1 MCADTKLIQIAEML
15 HASIPRPAEAMKILL
30 ERGAEAFEQPG
41 DELDYLIQ
49 LIREQAEQ
57 GADFLDV
64 NVDALEGDKADFMRK
79 LVRLVRKHSGGV
91 APSVDSSDTAVLEAG
106 LDEWF
111 SQPGPAPMLN
121 SIPLCDMALREPV
134 IALRKDHPMSAV
146 CLLIGDTGP
155 LGSTEEMVEGARTM
169 FRELTGRGF
178 MPEDLYF
185 DAVTLGIA
193 SDGCVDAMGMPK
205 ASHTRMS
212 FQAIEAIRNDD
223 EMNGVHAVLG
233 VSNWTYGAKKRR
245 VGHLRAFIEVAM
257 RYGLDAAICDVSKDF
272 GQSAAAPELVE
283 FVESFV
289 ALDGADDSMMTYAAA
304 MQKAREQE
312 WL

>member
-1 MCADTKLIQIAEML
+1 MSVETRLIQIAEML
-15 HASIPRPAEAMKILL
+15 HASIPRPAEAMKILY

-41 DELDYLIQ
+41 DELDYLVK
-49 LIREQAEQ
+49 LIEEQAEQ

-79 LVRLVRKHSGGV
+79 LIRLVRKHGRGV
-91 APSVDSSDTAVLEAG
+91 APSVDSSETAVLQAG

-111 SQPGPAPMLN
+111 SEPGPAPMLN
-121 SIPLCDMALREPV
+121 SIPLCDMASREPV
-134 IALRKDHPMSAV
+134 IALRSQYPMSAV

-155 LGSTEEMVEGARTM
+155 LGSTEAMVEGARTM
-169 FRELTGRGF
+169 FHELTTRGF
-178 MPEDLYF
+178 QPEELYF
-185 DAVTLGIA
+185 DTVTLGIA
-193 SDGCVDAMGMPK
+193 SDGCVDSMGMPK
-205 ASHTRMS
+205 PSHTRMS
-212 FQAIEAIRNDD
+212 FQAIQAIRNDP
-223 EMNGVHAVLG
+223 EMQGVHAVLG

-245 VGHLRAFIEVAM
+245 IGHLRAFIEIAM
-257 RYGLDAAICDVSKDF
+257 QYGLDAAICDVSKDF
-272 GQSAAAPELVE
+272 GQKPASPELVE
-283 FVESFV
+283 FVETFV